1 MLGVRTNGPSVNY
14 ARSRLIERWKEHHI
28 VSRRRYIGRRMVID
42 TSFDFRTDTRDYPK
56 RDPDACSPTLRRYHK
71 LLWSKPLPGGGRFDL
86 DDAKRGA
93 YLYHH
98 SGLGEFWLPSDAVIP
113 SFTRWGFAAAHP
125 EFCTAEE
132 NEAFMTIGYTIGGMM
147 VFPGNQIE
155 GKWTI
160 NQARGCLRKIA
171 DRFDLT
177 LECIRRH
184 YQGLDD
190 PSRLGETLERYRDFF
205 ALFESFRGYVDFFL
219 LQDLVTD
226 DYSGVTFC
234 MPFDDFKTPSV
245 PKDFG
250 TYLEY
255 RRRSIE
261 FIEARNRRIDR
272 YAASQ

>member
-1 MLGVRTNGPSVNY
+1 MARASTWMTPSRGVY
-14 ARSRLIERWKEHHI
+14 LHHRSE
-28 VSRRRYIGRRMVID
+28 
-42 TSFDFRTDTRDYPK
+42 
-56 RDPDACSPTLRRYHK
+56 
-71 LLWSKPLPGGGRFDL
+71 
-86 DDAKRGA
+86 
-93 YLYHH
+93 
-98 SGLGEFWLPSDAVIP
+98 LGEFFLSSDSVIP
-113 SFTRWGFAAAHP
+113 TFTRWGFAAAHP
-125 EFCTAEE
+125 ELFTEEE
-132 NEAFMTIGYTIGGMM
+132 NEAFMAIGYTIGGMM
-147 VFPGNQIE
+147 VFPGNRID

-184 YQGLDD
+184 YLGLDD

-205 ALFESFRGYVDFFL
+205 ALFESFSGYVDFFL

-226 DYSGVTFC
+226 DCSAVTFF

-245 PKDFG
+245 PKDFD

-261 FIEARNRRIDR
+261 FIEARNRRIER

>member
-1 MLGVRTNGPSVNY
+1 MAML
-14 ARSRLIERWKEHHI
+14 
-28 VSRRRYIGRRMVID
+28 ID
-42 TSFDFRTDTRDYPK
+42 TSFDFRTDTPDYPK

-71 LLWSKPLPGGGRFDL
+71 FLWSKPLPGGADFDL
-86 DDAKRGA
+86 DDTRRDA
-93 YLYHH
+93 YLYHG
-98 SGLGEFWLPSDAVIP
+98 STPNPVFVSSDAVIP

-125 EFCTAEE
+125 ELCTAEE

-147 VFPGNQIE
+147 VFPGNQIDR
-155 GKWTI
+155 KWTI
-160 NQARGCLRKIA
+160 NQARGCLRKIS

-184 YQGLDD
+184 YLGLDD
-190 PSRLGETLERYRDFF
+190 PSCLGETLKRYGDFF
-205 ALFESFRGYVDFFL
+205 ALFEGFRGYVDFFL

-226 DYSGVTFC
+226 DYSAVTFC

-245 PKDFG
+245 PKDFD
-250 TYLEY
+250 TYAEY

-261 FIEARNRRIDR
+261 FIEARNRRIER